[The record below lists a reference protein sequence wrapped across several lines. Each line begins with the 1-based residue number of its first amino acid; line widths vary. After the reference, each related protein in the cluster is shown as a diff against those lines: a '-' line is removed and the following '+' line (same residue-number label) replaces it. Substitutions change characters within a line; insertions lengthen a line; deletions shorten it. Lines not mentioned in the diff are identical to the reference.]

1 FGGPHCTECPLG
13 YATSQP
19 NLQHRPRG
27 SPRLSRPKRVTV
39 SVNLPQAARILGVDP
54 AVHLRKQGPDSHNA
68 PCINTA
74 LGAAAR
80 RCRRVPQETPHAAR
94 GVSDGPR
101 VAAMAELA
109 PVRLPVL
116 SRTVLSAS
124 AFAPA
129 SSPRNFSEACFMFF
143 DLLPSRP
150 VFVAP

>member
-1 FGGPHCTECPLG
+1 M
-13 YATSQP
+13 
-19 NLQHRPRG
+19 
-27 SPRLSRPKRVTV
+27 
-39 SVNLPQAARILGVDP
+39 
-54 AVHLRKQGPDSHNA
+54 
-68 PCINTA
+68 
-74 LGAAAR
+74 
-80 RCRRVPQETPHAAR
+80 PQETPHAAR

-109 PVRLPVL
+109 PVRVRDLLVRARGRGGGSGAPGGGLGFEVRPRWGWASVVSGWRGSTLTFPRLPQLPVL